1 VKRVVLLCGVLAV
14 AGFLAAS
21 PAGALTISAVAITL
35 DASNTPNPSC
45 GFSSS
50 QCNSSAVS
58 ILGAGGNTPD
68 AVFASMSGETR
79 YASNVWSDGSFGST
93 PASTTNSY
101 NMSLSITADAG
112 TTYDIVIES
121 LFSGVLQT
129 VNDSTFG
136 EAAASVSAVTV
147 TLNSAVSVAN
157 GTSAQMIAMTYYT
170 EQQGISQSGINNT
183 LTGQTGTTNLSFNV
197 LWTTL
202 AHSNS
207 DEAAVLLGLDEAGGP
222 PGSSGVS
229 VTAGEYPSLAAGLSE
244 DGHFLKVTATVTS
257 VTAVPE
263 PGTGVLLAM
272 GLAGI
277 VAQRRRSRA

>member
-1 VKRVVLLCGVLAV
+1 MKRVVLLCGVLAV
-14 AGFLAAS
+14 AGFLAAA
-21 PAGALTISAVAITL
+21 PAGALTISGVAITL
-35 DASNTPNPSC
+35 DASNTPDPSC

-58 ILGAGGNTPD
+58 ILGAGGNTAD
-68 AVFASMSGETR
+68 VVAATMSGETR
-79 YASNVWSDGSFGST
+79 YASNVWADGSFGST

-121 LFSGVLQT
+121 LFSGALQT
-129 VNDSTFG
+129 VDDSYAG
-136 EAAASVSAVTV
+136 EAEASVSAVTV

-157 GTSAQMIAMTYYT
+157 GTSAQMIAMTYYN

-197 LWTTL
+197 SWTTL

-207 DEAAVLLGLDEAGGP
+207 DEAGVLLGLDEAGGV
-222 PGSSGVS
+222 GG
-229 VTAGEYPSLAAGLSE
+229 VTAGEYSTFPSRTASE

-257 VTAVPE
+257 VVPE